1 RYSGFFETQLD
12 TMLRERGID
21 SLAFTGCTTSVCVDS
36 TLRDAFYR
44 DYRCLLLSDCTGE
57 PIGSNLARS
66 NHEASLLV
74 IETLFGWVSDSRS
87 FLRALGRGDVAATA
101 GAVQPARQRA

>member
-1 RYSGFFETQLD
+1 MR
-12 TMLRERGID
+12 
-21 SLAFTGCTTSVCVDS
+21 S
-36 TLRDAFYR
+36 TFYR

-66 NHEASLLV
+66 NHEATLLV

-87 FLRALGRGDVAATA
+87 LLRALQKDDVAARVTSVA
-101 GAVQPARQRA
+101 

>member
-1 RYSGFFETQLD
+1 MD
-12 TMLRERGID
+12 AILRRHDID
-21 SLAFTGCTTSVCVDS
+21 SVVFTGCTTSVCVDS

-57 PIGSNLARS
+57 PIGSDLRRS

-74 IETLFGWVSDSRS
+74 IERLFGWVSDSRS
-87 FLRALGRGDVAATA
+87 LLRALQQDDAAAVTVARSESA
-101 GAVQPARQRA
+101 